1 VAGSATLLCIF
12 VATLAGY
19 GITRFRFWGRE
30 TFAAT
35 ALFTYM
41 MALIMIVVPFFI
53 LMRGLCIGLY
63 PELPADSVAVAA
75 RARHGA
81 GGARRF
87 DDKRRD

>member
-1 VAGSATLLCIF
+1 VDGVSLKDVYITIVAGS
-12 VATLAGY
+12 
-19 GITRFRFWGRE
+19 
-30 TFAAT
+30 AT

-41 MALIMIVVPFFI
+41 MAPIMIVVPFFI

-63 PELPADSVAVAA
+63 PELPADSVTVAA

>member
-1 VAGSATLLCIF
+1 VDGVSLKDVYITIVAGS
-12 VATLAGY
+12 
-19 GITRFRFWGRE
+19 
-30 TFAAT
+30 AT

-41 MALIMIVVPFFI
+41 MAPIMIVVPFFI